1 MNILFWVRKNY
12 ITRKGTAQII
22 CTLSI
27 DGKKI
32 DIGTKLAIEPKNWKQ
47 AKQKAYGE
55 NSLYINEA
63 LSKIKTTL
71 IQIKQNFELKGQ
83 IYTLQD
89 IKNEFLG
96 KNTKIEVKSYKTTI
110 LQDLEKVQTIRAKN
124 NSETTNHRDKSYF
137 RKIKQFLEKS
147 NLHDK
152 PSEQITKV
160 DIEVV

>member
-1 MNILFWVRKNY
+1 LTARKLTSVQNLPLN
-12 ITRKGTAQII
+12 RKTGN
-22 CTLSI
+22 
-27 DGKKI
+27 K
-32 DIGTKLAIEPKNWKQ
+32 